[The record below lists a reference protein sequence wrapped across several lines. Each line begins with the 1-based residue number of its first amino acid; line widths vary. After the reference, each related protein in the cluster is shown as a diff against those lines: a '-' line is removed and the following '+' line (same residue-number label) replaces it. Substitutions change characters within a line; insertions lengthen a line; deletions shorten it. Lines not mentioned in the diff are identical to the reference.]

1 MKFYFDGCSNTW
13 GAELAEPEV
22 SRYSRI
28 VSEHFGAEEHNIAR
42 RGGSDKRV
50 LRNLIET
57 DLSEYDS
64 VIVQLT
70 RKSRTEFWCDRNKKW
85 MQIKNPV
92 RILKNGMMKERMNTF
107 LDEDKKF
114 FWKNYWKHIYTEKLG
129 NMNQLTYYLAMR
141 TLLKDKKHLI
151 IGISGHGSVIQ
162 TPVDINFTNFE
173 SNSSIKFKTAPAGHP
188 SEEGHKQIAEEII
201 KHIENHK

>member
-1 MKFYFDGCSNTW
+1 MKIYFDGCSNTW

-22 SRYSRI
+22 SRYSRL
-28 VSEHFGAEEHNIAR
+28 VSDHFGVEEYNIAR

-57 DLSEYDS
+57 DLSEYDY

-70 RKSRTEFWCDRNKKW
+70 RRSRTEFWCDKNKDW

-92 RILKNGMMKERMNTF
+92 RILKDGRMKERINTF
-107 LDEDKKF
+107 LDEDKRY

-129 NMNQLTYYLAMR
+129 IMDQLTYYHAMR
-141 TLLKDKKHLI
+141 NLLKDKKHLI
-151 IGISGHGSVIQ
+151 IGISSHGSVIQ
-162 TPVDINFTNFE
+162 APVDIHFTNFE
-173 SNSSIKFKTAPAGHP
+173 NNSSIKYKTAPAGHP
-188 SEEGHKQIAEEII
+188 NEEGHKQIAEEMI
-201 KHIENHK
+201 KCISI

>member
-1 MKFYFDGCSNTW
+1 MKIYFDGCSHTW

-22 SRYSRI
+22 SRYSRL
-28 VSEHFGAEEHNIAR
+28 VSDHFGAEEYNISR

-50 LRNLIET
+50 FRNLLEA
-57 DLSEYDS
+57 DLTEYDF
-64 VIVQLT
+64 VILQLT
-70 RKSRTEFWCDRNKKW
+70 CTARTEFWCDTSKRW

-92 RILKNGMMKERMNTF
+92 RVLKDGRVKVRMNTY

-129 NMNQLTYYLAMR
+129 QINQLTLYHAMKN
-141 TLLKDKKHLI
+141 LLKDKKHLI
-151 IGISGHGSVIQ
+151 IGISSRGQIIQ
-162 TPVDINFTNFE
+162 TPVDINFTNFK
-173 SNSSIKFKTAPAGHP
+173 SKNTIKYKTAPAGHP

-201 KHIENHK
+201 KCISI

>member
-1 MKFYFDGCSNTW
+1 MKIYFDGCSNTW
-13 GAELAEPEV
+13 GAELAEPKV
-22 SRYSRI
+22 YRYSRI
-28 VSEHFGAEEHNIAR
+28 VSDHFGAEEYNIAR

-57 DLSEYDS
+57 DLSEYDY

-70 RKSRTEFWCDRNKKW
+70 RKSRTEFWCDKNNSW
-85 MQIKNPV
+85 FQIKNPV
-92 RILKNGMMKERMNTF
+92 RVLKDGRMKERTNTY

-129 NMNQLTYYLAMR
+129 HINQLTYYHAMR
-141 TLLKDKKHLI
+141 NLLKDKKHLI
-151 IGISGHGSVIQ
+151 IGISGKGSVIQ
-162 TPVDINFTNFE
+162 VPVDINFTNFE
-173 SNSSIKFKTAPAGHP
+173 SNNTIKYKTAPAGHP

-201 KHIENHK
+201 KCISI

>member
-1 MKFYFDGCSNTW
+1 MKIYFDGCSHTW
-13 GAELAEPEV
+13 GAELAKPEV
-22 SRYSRI
+22 YRYSRI
-28 VSEHFGAEEHNIAR
+28 VSDHFGAEEYNIAR

-57 DLSEYDS
+57 DLSEYDY

-70 RKSRTEFWCDRNKKW
+70 RKSRTEFWCDRNKSW
-85 MQIKNPV
+85 FQIKNPV
-92 RILKNGMMKERMNTF
+92 RVLKDGRMKERTNTY

-129 NMNQLTYYLAMR
+129 HINQLTYYHAMR
-141 TLLKDKKHLI
+141 NLLKDKKHLI
-151 IGISGHGSVIQ
+151 IGISGKGSVIQ
-162 TPVDINFTNFE
+162 VPVDINFTNFE
-173 SNSSIKFKTAPAGHP
+173 SNNTIKYKTAPAGHP

-201 KHIENHK
+201 KCISI